1 MRAAVYHGRQDL
13 RLEEVPEPSA
23 GAGEIKLKVL
33 YNGICGSDLHEYYD
47 GPITTRVTPHPLTA
61 VKNPVILGHELC
73 GEVVDVGAG
82 VEDLELGD
90 RVAVEPVETCGHC
103 LYCTSGQYN
112 HCGLLAFHG
121 YNRNGGGLAQF
132 TVVRRSMAHK
142 LPSSLSP
149 MQGALIEPMAVAWRT
164 ADRCGVEAGQTAV
177 IHGGGPIGIGVY
189 FTLRRRGVRVIMS
202 DPSPARRTV
211 LKSLGVAVVLDP
223 RDGKVVSA
231 IKDLTGGRGAD
242 ASVDAAGVSAS
253 FQAALFGTAVDGN
266 VVVVAIHTRPLE
278 IGPMDILMS
287 EARITGVA
295 LSCNAFPSVI
305 QEMAAGAYPAEG
317 WVETIPFEGLVR
329 DGFERLHRQEG
340 TKILVDISTA
350 PTPSA
355 R

>member
-13 RLEEVPEPSA
+13 RLEEVPEPAA

-73 GEVVDVGAG
+73 GEIVELGAG
-82 VEDLELGD
+82 VEDLALGD

-121 YNRNGGGLAQF
+121 YNRSGGGLAQF

-142 LPSSLSP
+142 LPRSLSA

-164 ADRCGVEAGQTAV
+164 ADRCGIEAGQTAV

-189 FTLRRRGVRVIMS
+189 FTLRQRGVRVIMS
-202 DPSPARRTV
+202 DPSPARRAV
-211 LKSLGVAVVLDP
+211 LKNLGVATVLDP
-223 RDGKVVSA
+223 GDGAVVRA
-231 IKDLTGGRGAD
+231 IKDLTGGHGAD
-242 ASVDAAGVSAS
+242 ASVDAAGVTAS
-253 FQAALFGTAVDGN
+253 FQAALRGTRVDGN

-305 QEMAAGAYPAEG
+305 QEMAAGAYPVEG
-317 WVETIPFEGLVR
+317 WVETIPFEGLIHA
-329 DGFERLHRQEG
+329 GFERLHRQEG
-340 TKILVDISTA
+340 TKILVDVGHLPMASGH
-350 PTPSA
+350 
-355 R
+355 